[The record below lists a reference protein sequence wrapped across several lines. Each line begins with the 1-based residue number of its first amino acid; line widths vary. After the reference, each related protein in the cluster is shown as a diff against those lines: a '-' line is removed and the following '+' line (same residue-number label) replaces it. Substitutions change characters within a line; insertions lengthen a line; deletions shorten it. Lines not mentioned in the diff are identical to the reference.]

1 MYLIEKNDNKI
12 TITIGPKIEVSE
24 TFNKRLYFNNPLQTK
39 RKIQI
44 YINSDK
50 TKSKLKPIENYK
62 NKLN

>member
-24 TFNKRLYFNNPLQTK
+24 TFNKRLYFNNHFQTK